1 MRTVT
6 LTRTIMLILALIT
19 TSLAYTS
26 AQSSDLVRDRP
37 LQLIASKITPRTT
50 AYARAKTQKGDWYRY
65 GGNGP
70 STWDCSGLT
79 YWAYKHD
86 IPRTAG
92 AQRRSSRTVH
102 VSRYK
107 AKYGDLVFWGY
118 GHVEL
123 LTKVYKKHG
132 RWYTQTFGAHHSGTR
147 VGYRTVRGV
156 PHIEHVRGAG

>member
-1 MRTVT
+1 MRT
-6 LTRTIMLILALIT
+6 LTSLIT
-19 TSLAYTS
+19 AALLATGL
-26 AQSSDLVRDRP
+26 AAGVASDPARERPQTDPATQLV
-37 LQLIASKITPRTT
+37 ANSITPRTT
-50 AYARAKTQKGDWYRY
+50 AYARALTQKGDPYRY

-70 STWDCSGLT
+70 GFWDCSGLT

-86 IPRTAG
+86 IPRTSG

-107 AKYGDLVFWGY
+107 ARRGDLVFWGY

-123 LTKVYKKHG
+123 LSKVYKKNG
-132 RWYTQTFGAHHSGTR
+132 VWYTQTFGAHHSGTR

-156 PHIEHVRGAG
+156 PHIEHVNGAG